1 MDKEN
6 INKVLTGFLLLILI
20 ISIMG
25 VVYIIKHPK
34 QSEYFSEFYI
44 LGKNGMAYDYPT
56 ELYSG
61 ESGNLT
67 IGIVNHEGRNV
78 TYHGETWLIKSNN
91 TNYST
96 INAENAVMLDNYSVR
111 LEPKPLIVEGD
122 WESQFQ
128 KNYSFSINNSGDYQM
143 WFFLF
148 KDNVSNKNISKKL
161 QDANNNTILSLKLNI
176 AVLNWT

>member
-1 MDKEN
+1 MDKEL
-6 INKVLTGFLLLILI
+6 INKVLTGFLLIILIL
-20 ISIMG
+20 SVMG
-25 VVYIIKHPK
+25 VVYIIKNPK

-61 ESGNLT
+61 ETGYLT

-78 TYHGETWLIKSNN
+78 TYHGETWLIKSNFAN
-91 TNYST
+91 ISEMNLS
-96 INAENAVMLDNYSVR
+96 NAVILDSYNIT

-122 WESQFQ
+122 WESQFE
-128 KNYSFSINNSGDYQM
+128 KNYSFLINESGNYQM

-148 KDNVSNKNISKKL
+148 KDNVSDENISKKL
-161 QDANNNTILSLKLNI
+161 QDAKNNTLLSLKLNI
-176 AVLNWT
+176 AVSNWT